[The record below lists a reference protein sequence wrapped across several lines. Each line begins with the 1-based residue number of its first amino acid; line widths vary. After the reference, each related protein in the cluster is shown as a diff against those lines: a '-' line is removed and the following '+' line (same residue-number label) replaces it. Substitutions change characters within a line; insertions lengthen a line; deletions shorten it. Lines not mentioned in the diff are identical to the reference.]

1 MATVISGGCDHC
13 ASVQHLAANGQFFTD
28 TADPLHLSV
37 LSVLSA
43 TKAIHAIPVRDA
55 SCPGSAGTSPMWVRV
70 FPCGCEFSNLHFSDK
85 MKSRRHKRG
94 GCKFSHP
101 MWVRVF
107 QLAHA
112 PDKMKSC
119 RHKRRGCTFPM
130 WVRVFQLAHAPD
142 KMKSCRHK
150 RRGCTSPMW
159 VRVSNLHFP
168 DKMKSRRHTKN
179 SVVAG
184 HTKSSDCL
192 FSGLYGRASGGP
204 SSILLKSRLSPPP
217 HSATLRPL

>member
-119 RHKRRGCTFPM
+119 RHKRRGCT
-130 WVRVFQLAHAPD
+130 
-142 KMKSCRHK
+142 
-150 RRGCTSPMW
+150 SPMW

-168 DKMKSRRHTKN
+168 DTRKSCRHTKN